1 MFQENHNPFGIG
13 DVVIAKYTPG
23 PGRPYWPGKVLS
35 ATGTYFW
42 RTCQLRRDYHRDVV
56 ICLGVSVKIKI
67 FFENS

>member
-42 RTCQLRRDYHRDVV
+42 ELLLGTKTKPVNCDVF
-56 ICLGVSVKIKI
+56 ITEL
-67 FFENS
+67 